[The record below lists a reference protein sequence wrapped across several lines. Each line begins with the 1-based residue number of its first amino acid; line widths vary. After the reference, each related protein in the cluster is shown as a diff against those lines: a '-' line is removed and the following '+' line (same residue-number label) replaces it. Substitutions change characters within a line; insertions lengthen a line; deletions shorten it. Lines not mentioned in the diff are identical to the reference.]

1 MQVDGGVGIIVWGIV
16 INIMVANV
24 WKYKSCS
31 PCLFFW
37 LKILPG

>member
-1 MQVDGGVGIIVWGIV
+1 MQIEGGGHIV
-16 INIMVANV
+16 IQDTVINVTVVSV

-31 PCLFFW
+31 LCLFFW